1 MVITGRQKYLEGIKS
16 LLPESSKIMQLPI
29 DESKCIN
36 YFMNLANML
45 KDRFKVLK
53 NEKKNS
59 EKKCDSIYQV
69 GTTPG
74 IL

>member
-1 MVITGRQKYLEGIKS
+1 MVITGRRKYLEGMKS
-16 LLPESSKIMQLPI
+16 LLPESSKFMQLPI
-29 DESKCIN
+29 DESKFIN

-59 EKKCDSIYQV
+59 EKKFDSICQV

>member
-1 MVITGRQKYLEGIKS
+1 
-16 LLPESSKIMQLPI
+16 MQLPI